1 MKAMRGLL
9 VLCLSVGYGTLFA
22 QGGSTADP
30 QVVVGVWRG
39 HSVCIV
45 RDSPCHDEVNVY
57 HVSAIPS
64 KPGIYFVSGNK
75 IVDGKEEVMGTG
87 EWKYDAIAHVLSH
100 EVPHG
105 VFRLKLEGGKME
117 GDLKLPDGTLFRQI
131 FLEKDK

>member
-1 MKAMRGLL
+1 MKVMRGLL
-9 VLCLSVGYGTLFA
+9 VLCISVGCGTSFA
-22 QGGSTADP
+22 QGGSTAE
-30 QVVVGVWRG
+30 QAVVGVWRG
-39 HSVCIV
+39 HSVCMV
-45 RDSPCHDEVNVY
+45 KDSPCHDEVNVY

-87 EWKYDAIAHVLSH
+87 EWKYDASAHVLTH
-100 EVPHG
+100 EFPRG
-105 VFRLKLEGGKME
+105 VFRLKVEGGKME